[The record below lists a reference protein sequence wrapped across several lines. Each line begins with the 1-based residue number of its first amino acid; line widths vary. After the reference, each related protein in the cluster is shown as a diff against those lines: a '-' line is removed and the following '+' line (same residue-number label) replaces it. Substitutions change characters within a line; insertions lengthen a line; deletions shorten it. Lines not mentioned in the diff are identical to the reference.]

1 VRAGKIASLVLVLIV
16 TAVATGVR
24 AFSFWVFE
32 LDQASPLTRGLVFAS
47 VVAAVSLLVLL
58 PIGATLDRA
67 LSQLRHSIENMS
79 HSPASPGAPRQGG
92 PAAGIIAQSKWMKP
106 LTRALV
112 GAVDRFRQREQS
124 LRAQLNDLE
133 IRHRVSEAQRRQIEA
148 VLHSLRDGVIV
159 TDAFGELVMANQ
171 AAADILGFDRDKAIH
186 KPIDEVIGSDRL
198 RRLVH
203 EVRDA
208 ADFSNARH
216 VELTIADAATD
227 VLPSAEQSHGC
238 TYDVILTCVENHKHE
253 VAGVVTLLHD
263 LTREREISQMKSDF
277 VSKASHELRTP
288 LSSIRAYVEMLV
300 DGEAADEKSRQEFY
314 RIIQGETDRL
324 GRLIDNMLNIS
335 RIEAGIVQIEREY
348 VDVKALINRAMN
360 TLEPQATEKKLS
372 LHSRVSDVDLCV
384 EGDADMLY
392 QVVLNL
398 LSNAVKYTP
407 DGGRITVAADSM
419 GEIRGQRPV
428 VSGQRSVVRHSGGD
442 QASATC
448 AGTDSP
454 AHHLG
459 SPSRSETRHGAPLTV
474 SPSHRLLVSGPS
486 VVVSV
491 SDTGL
496 GIPPDALP
504 KLFDKFYRVE
514 NYKRVAKGTGL
525 GLSLCKHIV
534 ETVHGGQI
542 GVESKLGMGS
552 KFWFSVPVK
561 YAGGASPQAARG
573 AGVGGK
579 MVA

>member
-1 VRAGKIASLVLVLIV
+1 MRAGKIASLVLVLIV
-16 TAVATGVR
+16 TLVATGVR
-24 AFSFWVFE
+24 AFSFWAFDLE
-32 LDQASPLTRGLVFAS
+32 QATAATRVLVFAA
-47 VVAAVSLLVLL
+47 VIAGVALFVLF
-58 PIGATLDRA
+58 PIGIIVDRA
-67 LSQLRHSIENMS
+67 LSHLRQSIERMS
-79 HSPASPGAPRQGG
+79 HASTPGAAPRTD
-92 PAAGIIAQSKWMKP
+92 ASASAAQSKWLKP

-112 GAVDRFRQREQS
+112 GAVDRFRQREQA

-133 IRHRVSEAQRRQIEA
+133 IRHRVSEAHRRQIEA

-171 AAADILGFDRDKAIH
+171 AAAEILGFDCSTSLH
-186 KPIDEVIGSDRL
+186 KPIDEVISNERV

-203 EVRDA
+203 DVRDA
-208 ADFSNARH
+208 ADFACARH
-216 VELTIADAATD
+216 VELTIGEAQTQSESALGADSKHA
-227 VLPSAEQSHGC
+227 C
-238 TYDVILTCVENHKHE
+238 TYNVMLSCVENHKHE

-263 LTREREISQMKSDF
+263 LTREREVSQMKSDF

-300 DGEAADEKSRQEFY
+300 DGEAADETSRQEFY

-348 VDVKALINRAMN
+348 VDVKALITRAIH

-372 LHSRVSDVDLCV
+372 LHARVSDVDLCV

-398 LSNAVKYTP
+398 VSNAVKYTP
-407 DGGRITVAADSM
+407 EGGRITVAGDSM
-419 GEIRGQRPV
+419 GEIRTQRV
-428 VSGQRSVVRHSGGD
+428 DIARTGANARSESPGIAATTKAAATTAGTKHAAGR
-442 QASATC
+442 SATSSA
-448 AGTDSP
+448 AG
-454 AHHLG
+454 
-459 SPSRSETRHGAPLTV
+459 GAAAGLAA
-474 SPSHRLLVSGPS
+474 SHAAARLASGPA

-496 GIPPDALP
+496 GIPPDSLP

-561 YAGGASPQAARG
+561 YAGGA
-573 AGVGGK
+573 GK
-579 MVA
+579 MAA